1 MNKVEEEHISWRVVH
16 TVPETWCGDDKT
28 ERYGSLNSATKE
40 KSLLS
45 SFITPVMP
53 LTFKEQQ
60 CFHTKEEALL
70 FFEECAA
77 KNLRPILYKLTE
89 RIELEQFNIGVIE

>member
-1 MNKVEEEHISWRVVH
+1 MSIKEEHISWRVVH
-16 TVPETWCGDDKT
+16 TVPETWGDDKP
-28 ERYGSLNSATKE
+28 EGRGSLNSVTKD
-40 KSLLS
+40 KSSLS

-53 LTFKEQQ
+53 LMFEEQH

-77 KNLRPILYKLTE
+77 KNLRPILYKVTE
-89 RIELEQFNIGVIE
+89 RTELEQFNIGVIE